1 MNQHTIRRIK
11 HNYLKTSKNEVYRQV
26 LFLLNKKNLSLRQ
39 IRLFMNQ
46 QQRELVERIGV
57 INEKLGLQPVAARVN
72 ALLLVSE
79 KNRLTFDEIQEEL
92 QVSKSSVSNAINLL
106 LSTGQIDYITLPGE
120 RKRYFRT
127 NIEKWPRLIERLM
140 DFAVMYRN
148 LFREIMEM
156 RHDKD
161 PDFIRSVE
169 GLIDFINRL
178 LEEVPRML
186 NEYNQNR
193 N

>member
-1 MNQHTIRRIK
+1 
-11 HNYLKTSKNEVYRQV
+11 
-26 LFLLNKKNLSLRQ
+26 
-39 IRLFMNQ
+39 MNQ

-148 LFREIMEM
+148 LFREMMEM